1 MIEKSRI
8 SDYTKVKILNQKMK
22 GEVVMKRMY
31 EKPMAY
37 EEVFKANEYIAACI
51 TGVIQDIYIEIADYE
66 KNMPFTDGLLH

>member
-1 MIEKSRI
+1 
-8 SDYTKVKILNQKMK
+8 MK

-51 TGVIQDIYIEIADYE
+51 TGVIQDNIVMKKDVAECAI
-66 KNMPFTDGLLH
+66 

>member
-1 MIEKSRI
+1 
-8 SDYTKVKILNQKMK
+8 MK

-51 TGVIQDIYIEIADYE
+51 TGVIQDIYIL
-66 KNMPFTDGLLH
+66 K

>member
-8 SDYTKVKILNQKMK
+8 SDYNKVKNIKSKDDGLLKYKIMK

-37 EEVFKANEYIAACI
+37 EEVFKANEYIALI
-51 TGVIQDIYIEIADYE
+51 SNTTKLRVIQDYVY
-66 KNMPFTDGLLH
+66 

>member
-1 MIEKSRI
+1 MLKYKS
-8 SDYTKVKILNQKMK
+8 MK

-51 TGVIQDIYIEIADYE
+51 TGVIQDIYIEVAEYE
-66 KNMPFTDGLLH
+66 KYMAFTDGLLH

>member
-1 MIEKSRI
+1 
-8 SDYTKVKILNQKMK
+8 MK

-31 EKPMAY
+31 Y

>member
-1 MIEKSRI
+1 
-8 SDYTKVKILNQKMK
+8 MK

-66 KNMPFTDGLLH
+66 KNIPFTDGLLH

>member
-1 MIEKSRI
+1 MLK
-8 SDYTKVKILNQKMK
+8 YKIMK

-66 KNMPFTDGLLH
+66 KNMNFLHVLLH

>member
-1 MIEKSRI
+1 MLK
-8 SDYTKVKILNQKMK
+8 YKIMK
-22 GEVVMKRMY
+22 GEGVMKRMY

>member
-1 MIEKSRI
+1 
-8 SDYTKVKILNQKMK
+8 MK

-51 TGVIQDIYIEIADYE
+51 TGVIQDIYWNSRLRKKYAFYRWFIAL
-66 KNMPFTDGLLH
+66 NGRF

>member
-1 MIEKSRI
+1 
-8 SDYTKVKILNQKMK
+8 MK

-51 TGVIQDIYIEIADYE
+51 TGVIQYIYIEIADYE
-66 KNMPFTDGLLH
+66 KICLLQMVYCIKWKILV

>member
-1 MIEKSRI
+1 
-8 SDYTKVKILNQKMK
+8 MK

-51 TGVIQDIYIEIADYE
+51 TGVFQGYIYWNSRLRKKYAFYRWFIAL
-66 KNMPFTDGLLH
+66 NGRF

>member
-1 MIEKSRI
+1 
-8 SDYTKVKILNQKMK
+8 MK

-51 TGVIQDIYIEIADYE
+51 TGVIQDIKRCCRMITQYKMKIE
-66 KNMPFTDGLLH
+66 FV

>member
-1 MIEKSRI
+1 MLK
-8 SDYTKVKILNQKMK
+8 YKIMK

-51 TGVIQDIYIEIADYE
+51 TGVIQDIYIEIAD
-66 KNMPFTDGLLH
+66 